1 MSMPKNAK
9 IFVTGHRGLVG
20 GALVRQLQKQG
31 YTNILT
37 ATRAELDLL
46 DQRAVTEFFAREKP
60 DYVFHLAA
68 KVGGIKGNATYPAD
82 FITDNLQIQN
92 NVIPNAH
99 DVGVK
104 KLLFFGSVCIYPRLA
119 DVPIKEEA
127 LLTGPLEVT
136 NEAYAIA
143 KIAGLMMCKKYK
155 QQYGDNFISVMPA
168 NLYGINDNF
177 HPENSHVIPALIRKF
192 VAAKEQGKPE
202 VEVWGSG
209 NQTRDFLYVE
219 DLADGLIFLM
229 NNYDGEQHINIGPGY
244 ETSIRELVE
253 TIQKVVGYEGSVRFD
268 TTKPDGTPRR
278 YLDTSKINTL
288 GWQAK
293 TSLEEGLRQT
303 VNWYLEQIEQGLPI
317 REV

>member
-31 YTNILT
+31 YTSILT

-99 DVGVK
+99 GVGVK

-244 ETSIRELVE
+244 ETSIRELIE

-278 YLDTSKINTL
+278 YLDTSKINAL